1 MGELPSC
8 VYASHQLA
16 VNNQANPSNIRL
28 NASNIRQLQY
38 LQHSEHLDAVN
49 QSSGSTSLGTTHYG
63 SYKMQRQPQTNV
75 RERKRM
81 VRSAPNG

>member
-16 VNNQANPSNIRL
+16 VNNPTNPNNLRL

-38 LQHSEHLDAVN
+38 LQQEHLEAVN
-49 QSSGSTSLGTTHYG
+49 QSSGSSSLGASHYG
-63 SYKMQRQPQTNV
+63 NYKMQRQPQTNV